1 LPRLDAPGKP
11 VFVTWRLWGSLPREH
26 TFFRES
32 LTSGEAFVALDRLL
46 DTARS
51 GPLYLRQVE
60 IASLVTEQ
68 LRKVAV
74 DGLCWLHAFVVMP
87 NHVHVLWTPQ
97 VALAVL
103 IRQVKGPTACHANR
117 LLGRAGEPF
126 WQQEYFDRIV
136 RSEDEF
142 ARIRRYIEWNPV
154 KAALVARPEDFP
166 WSSAQAEAGLAQRA
180 PPARAEA
187 HPPVW
192 RGMR

>member
-1 LPRLDAPGKP
+1 MRNYRRRLPHLDAPGRP
-11 VFVTWRLWGSLPREH
+11 VLVTWRLWGSLPRER

-60 IASLVTEQ
+60 VASLVMEQ
-68 LRKVAV
+68 LRQVAA

-87 NHVHVLWTPQ
+87 NHVHVLRTPQ
-97 VALAVL
+97 VTLADL

-117 LLGRAGEPF
+117 LLRRAGEPF

-142 ARIRRYIEWNPV
+142 ARIRRYVEWNPV
-154 KAALVARPEDFP
+154 KAALVARPENFP
-166 WSSAQAEAGLAQRA
+166 WSSARAEAGLKSRA
-180 PPARAEA
+180 
-187 HPPVW
+187 
-192 RGMR
+192 G

>member
-1 LPRLDAPGKP
+1 LPHLDAPGRP
-11 VFVTWRLWGSLPREH
+11 VFVTWRLWGSLPRERS
-26 TFFRES
+26 FFRES

-68 LRKVAV
+68 LRKVVA
-74 DGLCWLHAFVVMP
+74 DGLCWLHGFVVMP
-87 NHVHVLWTPQ
+87 NHVHALWTPQ
-97 VALAVL
+97 VTLADL

-154 KAALVARPEDFP
+154 KADLVARPEDFP
-166 WSSAQAEAGLAQRA
+166 RSSAQAEAGLKSGPEGA
-180 PPARAEA
+180 P
-187 HPPVW
+187 
-192 RGMR
+192 G

>member
-1 LPRLDAPGKP
+1 MRSYRRRLPHLDAPGRT
-11 VFVTWRLWGSLPREH
+11 VFVTWRLWGSLPRER

-32 LTSGEAFVALDRLL
+32 LTSGEAFVALDRFL
-46 DTARS
+46 DAARS

-60 IASLVTEQ
+60 VASLVTEQ
-68 LRKVAV
+68 LRKVAA

-87 NHVHVLWTPQ
+87 NHVHVPWTPQ
-97 VALAVL
+97 VALAQL
-103 IRQVKGPTACHANR
+103 IRQVKGPTACYANR

-136 RSEDEF
+136 RSESEF

-166 WSSAQAEAGLAQRA
+166 WSSAQAEAGLKSRA
-180 PPARAEA
+180 
-187 HPPVW
+187 
-192 RGMR
+192 G